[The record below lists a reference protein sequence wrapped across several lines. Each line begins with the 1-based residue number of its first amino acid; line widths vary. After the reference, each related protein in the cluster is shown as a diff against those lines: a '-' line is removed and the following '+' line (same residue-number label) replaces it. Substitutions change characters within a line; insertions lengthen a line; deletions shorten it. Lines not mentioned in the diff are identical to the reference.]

1 MAIPS
6 THKVAVVVRKNGSYD
21 FEVKT
26 SNVPELQPTDLL
38 VRLSV
43 SGVCGSD
50 FHLAAG
56 HSGPTRDILGHEGVG
71 RVVKIGSA
79 VPDSQA
85 HIGDRVGIAWVRDI
99 CEKCIFCRTPGGE
112 GHCLAML
119 CSGLKRDGTFAE
131 YAIVPSRFIVR
142 IPEGV
147 SDHLV
152 APILCGG
159 VTAYKALKV
168 SGASQE
174 QWVAIS
180 GAGGGL
186 GSLGVQYAKAMGFRV
201 VAIDVGEAKREY
213 SLQMGADAFFDGGE
227 LDVSAVKD
235 LTGGGAAAVIVTA
248 NAIQAYQAALDLVA
262 PYGSYV
268 CVGLTPPG
276 KQVGFDPITLVSKNI
291 RLMGS
296 AVGTREDIWEAIE
309 FVARGQVKPK
319 VEMAVLEDL
328 PQISKNFGQVS
339 DEQMRGI
346 PFSLLTDTNSRDQ
359 TLGKRVIRHCDEDIS
374 A

>member
-1 MAIPS
+1 M
-6 THKVAVVVRKNGSYD
+6 
-21 FEVKT
+21 
-26 SNVPELQPTDLL
+26 
-38 VRLSV
+38 
-43 SGVCGSD
+43 
-50 FHLAAG
+50 
-56 HSGPTRDILGHEGVG
+56 GHEGVG
-71 RVVKIGSA
+71 RVVKVGSS
-79 VPDSQA
+79 VPSSLVQVGA
-85 HIGDRVGIAWVRDI
+85 RVGIAWVRDI
-99 CEKCIFCRTPGGE
+99 CEKCVFCKTPGGE
-112 GHCLAML
+112 GHCLEML

-131 YAIVPSRFIVR
+131 YAIVPSRFVVR

-147 SDHLV
+147 PDNLV

-168 SGASQE
+168 GGASQG

-201 VAIDVGEAKREY
+201 VAIDVGDAKREY
-213 SLQMGADAFFDGGE
+213 SLQVGADAFFDGRD
-227 LDVSAVKD
+227 LDVAAVKE

-248 NAIQAYQAALDLVA
+248 NSIPAYQAALDLVA

-276 KQVGFDPITLVSKNI
+276 QQVGFDPITLISKNI
-291 RLMGS
+291 KLMGS
-296 AVGTREDIWEAIE
+296 AVGTRKDIWEAIE

-328 PQISKNFGQVS
+328 PEISRNFGQVS
-339 DEQMRGI
+339 DE
-346 PFSLLTDTNSRDQ
+346 
-359 TLGKRVIRHCDEDIS
+359 
-374 A
+374 